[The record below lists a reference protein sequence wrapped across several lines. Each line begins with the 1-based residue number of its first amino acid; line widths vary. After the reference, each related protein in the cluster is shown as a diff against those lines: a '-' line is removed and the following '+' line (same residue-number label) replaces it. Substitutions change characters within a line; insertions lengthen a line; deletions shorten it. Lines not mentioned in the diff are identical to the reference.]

1 MRLEKV
7 LGGVLMTL
15 LLGMAPARRA
25 LTIDDVLDTVA
36 LDRVTPSPDGE
47 WVAAVVPRP
56 ARAGETA
63 GRNAYETDPSRSD
76 VWLVSRR
83 TGERRNLSN
92 GAANAAGFWCA
103 TWSPD
108 GRMLAMLSTSPEGV
122 EPRGGDNVRLYVW
135 DRAGGHLRRLSS
147 AAVMTQ
153 GRYGSGLYPLDV
165 RGGADGGS
173 IAHTCRSDDE
183 NAGFAWLDD
192 HRLVALM
199 LPSGQVSALLDQYG
213 RPFDE
218 VVRTRAALRDGRT
231 PTVTAVG
238 SGEARVPRDEAQWRA
253 TLTIVDARSG
263 ITAPVADVPIYPFSG
278 ELTVSIA
285 PDLRRISILAPVR
298 KLPFTN
304 GVAPPFNNGDWH
316 VEKRLGVVDITSN
329 APVRWVA
336 LPSAARLPLEML
348 DWSPDSRHA
357 AFRARSAV
365 SDRTST
371 AFVLDAASVA
381 VDGIGKGLVTTTSSL
396 GQKAGR
402 PIALWSDAKHLLL
415 RARQKDGKRD
425 DWWLATRE
433 RAPVNVTA
441 ALTASPATFRRRT
454 DGVLTA
460 AADGRL
466 AKLDPKSASL
476 IPIGNALRKDAAILF
491 PEDPAQRTSTVLL
504 TTNGIFD
511 EIDATNGRL
520 VAAARLAPSE
530 IHGFNNRG
538 LIWSEQTAAGLF
550 LRDTRLES
558 GAQRD
563 LLTLDRHLDA
573 VAWGERR
580 IIDYSST
587 VGTPLKAAVILPPDY
602 RPGRRY
608 PVLTW
613 VYGGYQVSG
622 LDDFWLNRYAPGIYN
637 LQLYAA
643 HGYVV
648 LVPSIPTAR
657 DGKEDVY
664 ASFPSGV
671 MPAID
676 KLVALG
682 IADPD
687 RVAVMGQSFGG
698 YTVYALVSQSDR
710 FRAAIAVAGI
720 TDPAQ
725 AWGQFDPAARGYPG
739 FEDEKSANWSIYE
752 NAYGDMPPYA
762 ASERWARGSA
772 LAHVDRV
779 NTPLLMIHGE
789 LDLRDPLAQVEPFFF
804 ALSRQGKTARLLR
817 YWGENHSLAASP
829 ANVRDVYGETLAWL
843 DRYTAPNPA
852 PH

>member
-1 MRLEKV
+1 MRLKKL
-7 LGGVLMTL
+7 LGSVLMTL
-15 LLGMAPARRA
+15 LLGTAPARHP
-25 LTIDDVLDTVA
+25 LTIDDVLDTVS

-83 TGERRNLSN
+83 TGERRNVSN
-92 GAANAAGFWCA
+92 GAAKAAGFWCA

-108 GRMLAMLSTSPEGV
+108 GRMLAMLSTSPEGA

-135 DRAGGHLRRLSS
+135 DRVDGHVRRLSS
-147 AAVMTQ
+147 TAIMTQ

-173 IAHTCRSDDE
+173 IAHPCRLDDE
-183 NAGFAWLDD
+183 NAAFAWLDD
-192 HRLVALM
+192 HRLIALM
-199 LPSGQVSALLDQYG
+199 LPPGQVSALLDQYG

-218 VVRTRAALRDGRT
+218 AGRTRAALRDGRT

-238 SGEARVPRDEAQWRA
+238 SGDARIPRDEVRWRA
-253 TLTIVDARSG
+253 TLTILDARSG
-263 ITAPVADVPIYPFSG
+263 ATAPVADLPIYPFSG

-285 PDLRRISILAPVR
+285 PDLRRVAILAPVR
-298 KLPFTN
+298 KLPFAN
-304 GVAPPFNNGDWH
+304 GIAAPFNNGDWH
-316 VEKRLGVVDITSN
+316 VEKRLGVVDLEPGGS
-329 APVRWVA
+329 VRWA
-336 LPSAARLPLEML
+336 TLPPAAQLPLELL
-348 DWSPDSRHA
+348 DWSLDSRRVA
-357 AFRARSAV
+357 MRARGTV

-371 AFVLDAASVA
+371 AFVLDAASLA
-381 VDGIGKGLVTTTSSL
+381 VDGIGKDLVMTASSL
-396 GQKAGR
+396 GQKVER
-402 PIALWSDAKHLLL
+402 PTALWSDATHVLL

-425 DWWLATRE
+425 DWWLAPRKG
-433 RAPVNVTA
+433 APINVTA
-441 ALTASPATFRRRT
+441 ALTAIPATFRRRA
-454 DGVLTA
+454 DGRLVTI
-460 AADGRL
+460 ADGRL
-466 AKLDPKSASL
+466 ATLNHRTASL
-476 IPIGNALRKDAAILF
+476 APIGDPLRKDAAILL
-491 PEDPAQRTSTVLL
+491 PDDPVRRSPTVLL
-504 TTNGIFD
+504 AADGHFD
-511 EIDATNGRL
+511 KIDANSGRS
-520 VAAARLAPSE
+520 VASARFATGE
-530 IHGFNNRG
+530 IHALDERG
-538 LIWSEQTAAGLF
+538 LIWSEQTATGLF
-550 LRDTRLES
+550 LRETRLEN
-558 GAQRD
+558 GAQRE
-563 LLTLDRHLDA
+563 LLAVDRHLNA

-580 IIDYSST
+580 IIDYST
-587 VGTPLKAAVILPPDY
+587 AGGTPLKAAVILPPDY

-648 LVPSIPTAR
+648 LVPSMPTAR
-657 DGKEDVY
+657 DGKENVY
-664 ASFPSGV
+664 AALPGGV

-710 FRAAIAVAGI
+710 FRAGIAVAGI

-725 AWGQFDPAARGYPG
+725 AWGQFDPTARGYPG
-739 FEDEKSANWSIYE
+739 FEDEKSDNWSIYE
-752 NAYGDMPPYA
+752 NAYGDAPPYA
-762 ASERWARGSA
+762 SPELWARGSA

-779 NTPLLMIHGE
+779 HTPLLMIHGE
-789 LDLRDPLAQVEPFFF
+789 LDIRDPLAQVEPFYF

-829 ANVRDVYGETLAWL
+829 ANVRNVYDETLAWL
-843 DRYTAPNPA
+843 DRYNAPRSI